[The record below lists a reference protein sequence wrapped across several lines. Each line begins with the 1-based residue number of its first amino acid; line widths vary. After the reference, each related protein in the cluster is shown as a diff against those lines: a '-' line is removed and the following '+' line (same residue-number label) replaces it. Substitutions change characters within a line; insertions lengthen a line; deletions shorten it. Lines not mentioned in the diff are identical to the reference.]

1 VTAGEGNL
9 CQYERDTTSHNC
21 YMVSSCTNHV
31 KENGLNST
39 IIVVIVVV
47 VVVVA
52 AFVVTTSKTVIN
64 LP

>member
-21 YMVSSCTNHV
+21 YVVSSFTNHV

-39 IIVVIVVV
+39 IIVVVAT
-47 VVVVA
+47 A